1 MSNVRPK
8 EREYKVGTELR
19 HESLDAKQSFRG
31 NSRAFSTAGSQVTFG
46 AGRPR
51 FAGRR
56 TTCTLPRESNSLLLK
71 FSSVGEAT
79 HSETSL
85 RSPTVLHARESPL
98 FAAPRAAA
106 VGYSLLSAHV
116 RSKTARF
123 QESGSAKIVVASTK
137 A

>member
-19 HESLDAKQSFRG
+19 HESLDAKSSFRR
-31 NSRAFSTAGSQVTFG
+31 NSRAFATAASQVTVC

-51 FAGRR
+51 FAGQR
-56 TTCTLPRESNSLLLK
+56 TTCTLPRESNSFLLK
-71 FSSVGEAT
+71 VSSAGE
-79 HSETSL
+79 SKNSNSSL
-85 RSPTVLHARESPL
+85 RSPAVLHASESL
-98 FAAPRAAA
+98 FFGYPRAATFS
-106 VGYSLLSAHV
+106 YSLLSAHA

-123 QESGSAKIVVASTK
+123 QESGRAKIVVASTK